1 MFGSFVFTHLD
12 FWGVQQLLPF
22 RHSQICLLKC
32 TVPNDVPQWR
42 ASIVQCNP
50 VRFALIFHAQTQSSK
65 RCRPKGTGFGFRVM
79 KTCSAT
85 FIVSSSVIPIFRIV
99 RERLLQRRKEQWS
112 KLNWQQTNV
121 TLVCLFICLF
131 VCLFVCS
138 NNVWAC
144 LPFGTGVRAGEVRG
158 AATPQLRTSCDFRAK
173 ETTLEGE
180 HCKIMLLAG
189 KTRKQSFY
197 LVIVCFYLVT
207 DLILLGL
214 ILLIEYDWLI
224 I

>member
-12 FWGVQQLLPF
+12 VWGIQQLLPF

-42 ASIVQCNP
+42 SRIVQCNP
-50 VRFALIFHAQTQSSK
+50 VRFALMFHAQTQSSE

-85 FIVSSSVIPIFRIV
+85 FIVSNSVIPIFRIV

-112 KLNWQQTNV
+112 KLNWQLTNV
-121 TLVCLFICLF
+121 AL

-158 AATPQLRTSCDFRAK
+158 AATSQLRTFRAK

-180 HCKIMLLAG
+180 HCKIMLLVG
-189 KTRKQSFY
+189 KPRK
-197 LVIVCFYLVT
+197 
-207 DLILLGL
+207 
-214 ILLIEYDWLI
+214 
-224 I
+224 